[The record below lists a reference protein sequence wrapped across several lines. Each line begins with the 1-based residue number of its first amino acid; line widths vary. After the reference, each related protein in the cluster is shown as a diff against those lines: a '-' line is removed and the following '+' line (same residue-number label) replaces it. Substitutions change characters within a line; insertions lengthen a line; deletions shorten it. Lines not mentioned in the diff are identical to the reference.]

1 MERAFQKAIG
11 FDQKIRQYDI
21 GERFVEEVVRVAGME
36 GFNLVWKDEAN
47 LPTLA
52 EVADPGRWLARVA
65 NA

>member
-1 MERAFQKAIG
+1 
-11 FDQKIRQYDI
+11 
-21 GERFVEEVVRVAGME
+21 VEEVVRVAGME

-65 NA
+65 NV